1 MNKWLKSLLPASAPA
16 ITGISAAA
24 SACAG
29 GVCTVAAT
37 TAAPLVSAASSTGI
51 AGALALSQQGSL
63 LDLTHTVTR
72 HVMVFPVWNI
82 LAFILLSAAFMAN
95 IWQFSKQRA
104 FIPAI
109 LLWLSFVGLSLTE
122 LWRLPIPA
130 PQEWQWAGLALS
142 VPWFIGLPW
151 IGDNL
156 KSGIRRLIPWLLGVY
171 GLLGFAFV
179 FYLQF
184 VKGIEPCALCY
195 MERGGLFLALFG
207 LLLPR
212 FWKFGSTTIFWF
224 IAESLA
230 VWQMLEWKHSVKPLA
245 ICSGNHLSCGAAGGH
260 LIFGIPLIIL
270 AVIYFAVGTTLSIML
285 TPGKH

>member
-24 SACAG
+24 SVCAG

-72 HVMVFPVWNI
+72 HTTVFPVWNI

-156 KSGIRRLIPWLLGVY
+156 KSGIRRIIPWFLVVY

-184 VKGIEPCALCY
+184 GKDIAPCALCY
-195 MERGGLFLALFG
+195 MERGGLFLALAG
-207 LLLPR
+207 LLLPSL
-212 FWKFGSTTIFWF
+212 WKFGSTTIFWF

-245 ICSGNHLSCGAAGGH
+245 ICSGNHLSCGTAGGH
-260 LIFGIPLIIL
+260 LILGIPLIIL
-270 AVIYFAVGTTLSIML
+270 AVIYFAVGTTLSILL
-285 TPGKH
+285 TPGKS